1 MITKIETQEDDNFI
15 KEYFFILGKNNKL
28 SVLEILNYLKNNEL
42 IVVDF
47 KYNEDVLIVKI
58 KSNKELD
65 YKKTINLL
73 GGTIKIGSIVADVSS
88 LNAKNTAEFLSYY
101 FENFSR
107 IFFGISFYDL
117 YKVNNNFNIQ
127 KFGLEI
133 KNELK
138 KINKSSRF
146 VFSNEYNLSS
156 VTVAKNKLLH
166 DNGFEIN
173 IIKLE
178 NNYLI
183 GRTFAVQDFED
194 YGDRD
199 FGRPNRDSHSGML
212 PPKLCKM
219 MINLS
224 NNDKN
229 GIILDPFCG
238 SGTMLQ
244 ELVLLDYENI
254 IGTDL
259 TEKSIEDSKC
269 NIEWLLNKK
278 NIKLKHNKKLE
289 LEINDI
295 KLNYL
300 LNFEKTNLNIFNFDV
315 KFLSNIFENNSINK
329 IITEPYLGPN
339 NINIKNEYQIKT
351 VIKELE
357 DLYLKAFKTFS
368 EILKSK
374 GEVVI
379 VFPVFKFQKDNKI
392 NFLKLDIL
400 NKISEMNFKKINFND
415 YINIKNNLNISIDNL
430 NKDLQKN
437 NFSNI
442 LYFREDQKVY
452 REIHKFVKI

>member
-1 MITKIETQEDDNFI
+1 MITKIETQDDDFI

-28 SVLEILNYLKNNEL
+28 SILEILNYLKNNEL
-42 IVVDF
+42 TVLDF
-47 KYNEDVLIVKI
+47 KYNDEVLVVKI
-58 KSNKELD
+58 KSNIELD

-73 GGTIKIGSIVADVSS
+73 GGTIKIGSVVADVSN
-88 LNAKNTAEFLSYY
+88 LNVKNTAEFLSYY

-117 YKVNNNFNIQ
+117 HKVNSNFNIK

-194 YGDRD
+194 YGERD

-224 NNDKN
+224 NEDKN
-229 GIILDPFCG
+229 GIVLDPFCG

-244 ELVLLDYENI
+244 ELVLLNYKNI

-278 NIKLKHNKKLE
+278 NIKLKNNKKLE
-289 LEINDI
+289 LEIDEI
-295 KLNYL
+295 KTNYIF
-300 LNFEKTNLNIFNFDV
+300 NFEDANLNIFNFDV

-351 VIKELE
+351 VINELE
-357 DLYLKAFKTFS
+357 DLYVKAFKTFS
-368 EILKSK
+368 EILKPK
-374 GEVVI
+374 GEIVI
-379 VFPVFKFQKDNKI
+379 VFPVFKFQKDNKT
-392 NFLKLDIL
+392 NFFKLNIL
-400 NKISEMNFKKINFND
+400 DKISEIKFKKINFNE
-415 YINIKNNLNISIDNL
+415 YINTKNNLNISIDNL